1 MSSHHPRVSR
11 WGEGVRF
18 LAAAGVFMLA
28 VCAQAGAAEL
38 GHARIVSASGQPL
51 KIDVPLVNLDAVE
64 QSSLKVR
71 LAPSTAW
78 SQAGLTPPVGLDSLH
93 VRVTYAGRDNARLI
107 EVSSDQPFDGAVA
120 DLLLSVSSAEGEQQ
134 YQISILADMRAP
146 GRPMLASGGRAT
158 GAAKGA
164 GSAAHAGSIHVRRGD
179 TMFAIAHR
187 NAVTGVTVY
196 QMMMALQRAN
206 PRAFIDGNV
215 NLVKAGA
222 TLVVPDK
229 AAMTAISD
237 REARRLF
244 VRQAAAFEAYR
255 QRLAGGAMR
264 AVKGASAT
272 RGRVSA
278 AAAPPA
284 PAAGTS
290 QDRVILSNG
299 TSAADRAADQKV
311 ATGKAVAD
319 AKQRITQLEKNV
331 HQLDQ
336 ALHGGSQGAVGA
348 TGAPGSTGAAG
359 SAGHTGSAGVTGSG
373 AAAASASAPAHG
385 QRGTGSGAVASAGGN
400 APSGSGAAASSGAG
414 ASTAGGS
421 TTGGVLPSPL
431 AQAAAN
437 VTPRAPGGATAN
449 GSAGSFGAVTS
460 ASGAGHSS
468 NAASPSAAAGSAEA
482 SSHGAT
488 APSPS
493 APSSGTPPSGHEKA
507 LPGTSNSSG
516 KPASASGAPAA
527 EPSAG
532 GNGAPRTASG
542 ESAKAGALANS
553 SNEAGRAMNWI
564 QDHMLGVVTAVLA
577 LIVLIIAW
585 VLRRINAVRDDSGG
599 SQITEAMVQEKL
611 DQIDLD
617 LRQPPDDAPT
627 AVKD

>member
-1 MSSHHPRVSR
+1 MSPHHPRVSR

-38 GHARIVSASGQPL
+38 GHARIVSASGQSL

-244 VRQAAAFEAYR
+244 VQQAAAFEAYR

-278 AAAPPA
+278 AAAAPA

-319 AKQRITQLEKNV
+319 AKQRIAQLEKNV

-336 ALHGGSQGAVGA
+336 ALHGGSQGAAGA

-359 SAGHTGSAGVTGSG
+359 SAGGTGSAGAAGSG
-373 AAAASASAPAHG
+373 AAASASAPARG
-385 QRGTGSGAVASAGGN
+385 QRGAGSGVVASAGGS
-400 APSGSGAAASSGAG
+400 APSGSGAAASSGVG
-414 ASTAGGS
+414 ASTGNGS
-421 TTGGVLPSPL
+421 GTGGALSSPL

-437 VTPRAPGGATAN
+437 VTPGAPGGATAN

-460 ASGAGHSS
+460 ASGASPSS
-468 NAASPSAAAGSAEA
+468 NAAPPSAAAGSAETL
-482 SSHGAT
+482 SHGAT
-488 APSPS
+488 A
-493 APSSGTPPSGHEKA
+493 SS
-507 LPGTSNSSG
+507 
-516 KPASASGAPAA
+516 
-527 EPSAG
+527 PSAG
-532 GNGAPRTASG
+532 GNEAPQTASG

-553 SNEAGRAMNWI
+553 SNEAGRAMNWV

-585 VLRRINAVRDDSGG
+585 VLRRINAVRDDSSG

-611 DQIDLD
+611 DQINLD